1 MLGERQRASC
11 RKQDLALG
19 RWIVRMAADPGPRYT
34 SSSVDLPFGFSLTVC
49 RYAHCILSLGFV
61 YFIPDV
67 PLPILFF
74 LSSPPLLFCSLVP
87 GEKLGLDDALQLK
100 SFFDKTAYE
109 FPTIAEIEEYD
120 INTLQNTPPVPT
132 GSNTRFQQVPT
143 IPTIPAI
150 SNSFRRL
157 LKVKPQKCA
166 TRLLSGE
173 NPYLPYFNI
182 RYHMLRIYII
192 YAL

>member
-1 MLGERQRASC
+1 MKCNEMYDRYRIPSRNTAERAQPKSATS
-11 RKQDLALG
+11 G
-19 RWIVRMAADPGPRYT
+19 GADPVRRRQPVARATATSDLGIPVRGQCCPPGRRPGGPR
-34 SSSVDLPFGFSLTVC
+34 P
-49 RYAHCILSLGFV
+49 A
-61 YFIPDV
+61 
-67 PLPILFF
+67 
-74 LSSPPLLFCSLVP
+74 
-87 GEKLGLDDALQLK
+87 
-100 SFFDKTAYE
+100 
-109 FPTIAEIEEYD
+109 
-120 INTLQNTPPVPT
+120 LQNTPPVPT